1 MKGNAMAVKV
11 LRDFS
16 TTFRRWTAGEDVP
29 EGAIP
34 APQLAALAEGGFVSA
49 PAAPAAP
56 SADPEA

>member
-1 MKGNAMAVKV
+1 MAVKV

-16 TTFRRWTAGEDVP
+16 TTFRRWTAGEDLP

-34 APQLAALAEGGFVSA
+34 APELAALAEGGFVSA

-56 SADPEA
+56 SADPEP